1 MSNDERPLAGLRAL
15 IVGGSSGIGLAT
27 AHLLVRDGA
36 TVTLAARDENRL
48 ASARASFAPDAR
60 VLTISTDA
68 LSPADTQR
76 AVEQACEGEQLDIA
90 VTVPGGGSMKPVLSF
105 EPDEFSAEVDRNVRP
120 VFLLLKYAGG
130 AMTSGGSIIAVS
142 STAAVFSSRYLA
154 SYCTGKAGV
163 DHLVRVAADELG
175 EVGIRVNAVRPGLTR
190 TPGTAGMFSN
200 DDILGRFIAGQAIDR
215 HGEPPDIAAAI
226 RYLAGPESS
235 WVTGQHLTVDGGH
248 TLRSFPDLGD
258 LAKQRAG
265 R

>member
-1 MSNDERPLAGLRAL
+1 MSSDERPLSGMRAL

-27 AHLLVRDGA
+27 AQLLVRDGA
-36 TVTLAARDENRL
+36 TVTLAARDEDRL
-48 ASARASFAPDAR
+48 AAARATFAPDDR
-60 VLTISTDA
+60 VLTCSTDA
-68 LSPADTQR
+68 MSTSDTQR
-76 AVEQACEGEQLDIA
+76 AVDVASEGERLDIA

-105 EPDEFSAEVDRNVRP
+105 EPDQFSAEVDRNVRP

-130 AMTSGGSIIAVS
+130 AMTAGGSVVAVS

-154 SYCTGKAGV
+154 SYSTGKAAV

-190 TPGTAGMFSN
+190 TPGTAGMFSSEE
-200 DDILGRFIAGQAIDR
+200 ILGRFLAGQAIDR

-248 TLRSFPDLGD
+248 TLRSFPDLRD
-258 LAKQRAG
+258 LASQRASQ
-265 R
+265 

>member
-1 MSNDERPLAGLRAL
+1 MSEGPLSGLRAL

-27 AHLLVRDGA
+27 AQLLARDGA
-36 TVTLAARDENRL
+36 TVTLAARDPDRL
-48 ASARASFAPDAR
+48 AAARATFEPDDH
-60 VLTISTDA
+60 VLTCSTDA
-68 LSPADTQR
+68 MSTSDTQR
-76 AVEQACEGEQLDIA
+76 AVEVASEGERLDIA

-130 AMTSGGSIIAVS
+130 AMTDGGSVVAVS
-142 STAAVFSSRYLA
+142 STAAAFSTRYLA
-154 SYCTGKAGV
+154 SYSTGKAAM
-163 DHLVRVAADELG
+163 DQLVKVAADELG
-175 EVGIRVNAVRPGLTR
+175 ERGIRVNSVRPGLTR
-190 TPGTAGMFSN
+190 TAGTAGMFAN
-200 DDILGRFIAGQAIDR
+200 DNILGRFLAGPALGR

-258 LAKQRAG
+258 LAG
-265 R
+265 H

>member
-1 MSNDERPLAGLRAL
+1 MREGPLSGLRAL

-27 AHLLVRDGA
+27 AQLLARDGA
-36 TVTLAARDENRL
+36 TVTLAARDPDRL
-48 ASARASFAPDAR
+48 AAARATFEPDDR
-60 VLTISTDA
+60 VLTCSTDA
-68 LSPADTQR
+68 MSTSDSQR
-76 AVEQACEGEQLDIA
+76 AVEVASEGERLDIA

-130 AMTSGGSIIAVS
+130 AMTGGGSVVAVS
-142 STAAVFSSRYLA
+142 STAAAFSTRYLA
-154 SYCTGKAGV
+154 SYSTGKAAM
-163 DHLVRVAADELG
+163 DQLVKVAADELG
-175 EVGIRVNAVRPGLTR
+175 ERGIRVNSVRPGLTR
-190 TPGTAGMFSN
+190 TAGTAGMFAN
-200 DDILGRFIAGQAIDR
+200 DNILGRFLAGQAIGR

-258 LAKQRAG
+258 LVG